1 LSGEEKTTNVIQRHA
16 QPIRVKLVRGARGQY
31 RWELENAGDNADAI
45 LYTINYIDDQLRS
58 RYLQPQTIPA
68 KPAADKPPSPTDP
81 HQRMDQAQKSAV
93 EAGKKLTQGGGWPW
107 GK

>member
-1 LSGEEKTTNVIQRHA
+1 MSESEKITNVVQRLA

-31 RWELENAGDNADAI
+31 RWELENAGDDADAI

-58 RYLQPQTIPA
+58 RHLQPQPNPA
-68 KPAADKPPSPTDP
+68 KPTDKPTQSNDDP
-81 HQRMDQAQKSAV
+81 HVRMENQLKKIR
-93 EAGKKLTQGGGWPW
+93 EAGEKPVNMWRGE